1 MSLGALSKGI
11 ADMNLKAGM
20 VIRHHSGRVYSV
32 LHVANTHGNDPQRF
46 PVTIV
51 YRGANGH
58 VWSRPASAFEPASI
72 KPEDAPPTSA
82 FQQKQP

>member
-1 MSLGALSKGI
+1 
-11 ADMNLKAGM
+11 MNLKAGM

-32 LHVANTHGNDPQRF
+32 LHVANTHGTDEARF

-58 VWSRPASAFEPASI
+58 VWARAASEFDGKFTVLFDGSTL
-72 KPEDAPPTSA
+72 AP
-82 FQQKQP
+82 